1 MHIERATSELMTD
14 EEKYKAIINMESIDP
29 KTAGRYPTKAQFL
42 EALAEGR
49 VEGDY
54 VNRVVIVSTDP
65 QQQYRFTE
73 QK

>member
-1 MHIERATSELMTD
+1 MPVDRTTTRPITD
-14 EEKYKAIINMESIDP
+14 DEKYKAIIDMESIDT

-49 VEGDY
+49 VAGDY
-54 VNRVVIVSTDP
+54 LNRVVVVSTDP
-65 QQQYRFTE
+65 QHQYRFTK